1 MSEIGNHDNL
11 TSNSPPPGQAMP
23 AEFGLGTA
31 TFLVVASMVGVGVL
45 TTSGYTVALVGS
57 NQWMLILWVLGGLI
71 AVSGAMSL
79 AELSAML
86 PRTGGDYV
94 YLHEA
99 YGPLPAFLSGWVSF
113 LIGFSCPTAA
123 AAYGSAKYLRAPFVG
138 SGAGTM
144 MLEKGIA
151 SALILGFWMIHVR
164 GRSASSRV
172 QGVIT
177 LFKLGV
183 LVLFAI
189 VGLAVGFP
197 RYENLLDRT
206 PLTLSLV
213 VIMLSSMVY
222 ISYAYVGWNAASYLA
237 GEIKNPEKL
246 LPRAILIGTG
256 GVVALY
262 LFLNI
267 VYGLALSASD
277 VRGII
282 SDPANTQ
289 GFDAVAPI
297 AELAAKRLFGPGAS
311 AAFSVVVGLML
322 FSTLSAYILVGPR
335 VVYAMAAAGQFP
347 AVAARLTRDTKTPAV
362 ATALQTSAALVLLWT
377 GSYESLVVYA
387 SVGLSIFS
395 MLSISS
401 IYVLRRRRPEL
412 DRPFRCPLYP
422 ITPALFLIPT
432 ALLVVAVYYE
442 RPLVSTYALA
452 SILAGVPV
460 YYLGGFSGRSRGGAT
475 ATTL

>member
-1 MSEIGNHDNL
+1 
-11 TSNSPPPGQAMP
+11 MP

-57 NQWMLILWVLGGLI
+57 NQWMLVLWVLGGVM
-71 AVSGAMSL
+71 AVAGALAL

-94 YLHEA
+94 YLYEA

-123 AAYGSAKYLRAPFVG
+123 AAYGSAKYLRAPFWD
-138 SGAGTM
+138 SGPGTIL
-144 MLEKGIA
+144 LEKGIA
-151 SALILGFWMIHVR
+151 TALILGFWLLHVG
-164 GRSASSRV
+164 GRSASARV
-172 QGVIT
+172 QVAIT
-177 LFKLGV
+177 VFKLGV
-183 LVLFAI
+183 LAAFAV
-189 VGLAVGFP
+189 VGLGVGFP
-197 RYENLLDRT
+197 RYANLLDRT
-206 PLTLSLV
+206 PLSLPLA

-237 GEIKNPEKL
+237 GEIKNPAVL

-256 GVVALY
+256 GVVVLY
-262 LFLNI
+262 LLLNI

-289 GFDAVAPI
+289 GLDAVAPI
-297 AELAAKRLFGPGAS
+297 AELAAKRLFGSEAS
-311 AAFSVVVGLML
+311 AVFSVIVGLML

-347 AVAARLTRDTKTPAV
+347 AAAARLSRGAQTPAV
-362 ATALQTSAALVLLWT
+362 ATALQNTVALVLLWT

-387 SVGLSIFS
+387 SVGLSLFS
-395 MLSISS
+395 MLTISS
-401 IYVLRRRRPEL
+401 IYVLRWRRPEL
-412 DRPFRCPLYP
+412 PRPFRCPFYP
-422 ITPALFLIPT
+422 VTPALFLLPT

-442 RPLVSTYALA
+442 RPRVSTYALA

-460 YYLGGFSGRSRGGAT
+460 YYLGGYHRPPAARSG
-475 ATTL
+475 

>member
-1 MSEIGNHDNL
+1 
-11 TSNSPPPGQAMP
+11 MP

-57 NQWMLILWVLGGLI
+57 NQWMLILWVLGGVMAL
-71 AVSGAMSL
+71 AGALSL

-86 PRTGGDYV
+86 PRTGGDYI
-94 YLHEA
+94 YLHAA

-113 LIGFSCPTAA
+113 LIGFACPTAA
-123 AAYGSAKYLRAPFVG
+123 AAYGSAKYLRAPFMG
-138 SGAGTM
+138 SGVGTV

-151 SALILGFWMIHVR
+151 TALILGFWMIHVR
-164 GRSASSRV
+164 GRSASARV
-172 QGVIT
+172 QVVIT
-177 LFKLGV
+177 VFKLGV
-183 LVLFAI
+183 LVVFAI
-189 VGLAVGFP
+189 AGLAIGYP
-197 RYENLLDRT
+197 GYANLLDRT
-206 PLTLSLV
+206 PLDPSLA

-222 ISYAYVGWNAASYLA
+222 ISYAYTGWNAASYLA

-246 LPRAILIGTG
+246 LPRAIMIGTA
-256 GVVALY
+256 GVVVLY
-262 LFLNI
+262 LLLNI

-347 AVAARLTRDTKTPAV
+347 AVAARLSKDSQTPAV
-362 ATALQTSAALVLLWT
+362 ATALQTSVALVLLWT

-387 SVGLSIFS
+387 SVGLSLFS

-401 IYVLRRRRPEL
+401 IYILRWRRPEL
-412 DRPFRCPLYP
+412 PRPFRCPLYP
-422 ITPALFLIPT
+422 LTPALFLLPT
-432 ALLVVAVYYE
+432 AMLVVAVYYE
-442 RPLVSTYALA
+442 RPRVSSYALA
-452 SILAGVPV
+452 SILAGVPI
-460 YYLGGFSGRSRGGAT
+460 YYLAGFSGRSRPA
-475 ATTL
+475 